1 MRHFEAF
8 RELLRLPKRI
18 VITTHHKPDADALGS
33 SLGLAA
39 FLAKKHHHV
48 HVITPTDY
56 PKFLHWMHG
65 NDKVVVFSEGN
76 EERAR
81 KLVGEADVIF
91 CLDFS
96 CLSRINE
103 LGKIV
108 DDARA
113 VKVLIDHH
121 ENKEDFADFELWD
134 IKAAATCELVYDLIV
149 ELGERYLIDKAMA
162 ESLYAGIMTDT
173 GSFRHPNTTRHVH
186 EIVAHLIDFGADV
199 AKVSKLIYDNNSVDR
214 LRFIGYALSEK
225 LRVLPEYKTAYFVI
239 TADELKRFNSRNGD
253 TEGLVNY
260 ALSIE
265 NITMAAVIIDRSDG
279 IKLSFR
285 SVGNFPV
292 NEIAAKYFEGG
303 GHKNASGG
311 SSNLS
316 LEETEKRLLELLP
329 NYKEQLHKYSLIPET
344 QIEHEKVG

>member
-8 RELLRLPKRI
+8 KELLSSPKRI

-33 SLGLAA
+33 SLGLAS
-39 FLAKKHHHV
+39 FLTKKHHQV

-65 NDKVVVFSEGN
+65 NDEVIVFNEGN
-76 EERAR
+76 EERSR
-81 KLVGEADVIF
+81 KLVDEAEVIF

-103 LGKIV
+103 LGKMV
-108 DDARA
+108 DEANTI
-113 VKVLIDHH
+113 KVLIDHH

-149 ELGERYLIDKAMA
+149 ELGERYLIDKAMS
-162 ESLYAGIMTDT
+162 ECLYAGIMTDT

-186 EIVAHLIDFGADV
+186 EIVANLIDLGADV
-199 AKVSKLIYDNNSVDR
+199 AKISKLIYDNNSVDR
-214 LRFIGYALSEK
+214 LRFMGYALSEK
-225 LRVLPEYKTAYFVI
+225 LVVLPEYKTAYFVI
-239 TADELKRFNSRNGD
+239 TADELKKFNSRTGD

-265 NITMAAVIIDRSDG
+265 GITMAAVIIDRPDG
-279 IKLSFR
+279 IRLSFR
-285 SVGNFPV
+285 SIGKFAV
-292 NEIAAKYFEGG
+292 NDLAAKHFDGG
-303 GHKNASGG
+303 GHKNAAGG
-311 SSNLS
+311 SSELS
-316 LEETEKRLLELLP
+316 LEETEKKFLKLLP
-329 NYKEQLHKYSLIPET
+329 LYKEQLHKYSLIPET
-344 QIEHEKVG
+344 QIEHEKVE

>member
-8 RELLRLPKRI
+8 KELLSTPKRI

-39 FLAKKHHHV
+39 FLAKKHHQV

-65 NDKVVVFSEGN
+65 NDGVIVFNEGN
-76 EERAR
+76 EEHSR
-81 KLVGEADVIF
+81 KLVNDAEVIF

-96 CLSRINE
+96 CLKRINE
-103 LGKIV
+103 LGEIV
-108 DDARA
+108 GEAGA
-113 VKVLIDHH
+113 IKVLIDHH

-134 IKAAATCELVYDLIV
+134 IKAAATCELIYDLIV
-149 ELGERYLIDKAMA
+149 EMGEQYLIDKDIA
-162 ESLYAGIMTDT
+162 EALYAGIMTDT
-173 GSFRHPNTTRHVH
+173 GSFRHPNTTKNVH
-186 EIVAHLIDFGADV
+186 KVVANLIDIGADV
-199 AKVSKLIYDNNSVDR
+199 AKVSKLIYDNNTVDR

-225 LRVLPEYKTAYFVI
+225 LVVLPEFKTAYFII
-239 TADELKRFNSRNGD
+239 TAEELKRFNSRTGD

-265 NITMAAVIIDRSDG
+265 NITMAAVIIDRPDG
-279 IKLSFR
+279 IRLSFR
-285 SVGNFPV
+285 SVGEFAV
-292 NEIAAKYFEGG
+292 NDLAAKHFEGG
-303 GHKNASGG
+303 GHKNAAGG
-311 SSNLS
+311 ASDVS
-316 LEETEKRLLELLP
+316 LEETEQKFLKLLP
-329 NYKEQLHKYSLIPET
+329 LYKEQLHKHRLIPET

>member
-8 RELLRLPKRI
+8 KELLRLPKRI

-39 FLAKKHHHV
+39 FLAKKNHQV

-56 PKFLHWMHG
+56 PKFLHWMQG
-65 NDKVVVFSEGN
+65 NDEVIVFNEGN
-76 EERAR
+76 EEQSE
-81 KLVGEADVIF
+81 KLVKKADVIF

-103 LGKIV
+103 LGKLV
-108 DDARA
+108 DDANA

-121 ENKEDFADFELWD
+121 ENKQDFADFELWD
-134 IKAAATCELVYDLIV
+134 TKAAATCELIYDLI
-149 ELGERYLIDKAMA
+149 EKFGERYLIDKGMA
-162 ESLYAGIMTDT
+162 EALYAGIMTDT

-186 EIVAHLIDFGADV
+186 EIVAHLIEFGADV
-199 AKVSKLIYDNNSVDR
+199 AKVSKLIYDNNTVDR
-214 LRFIGYALSEK
+214 LRFIGYALSKK
-225 LRVLPEYKTAYFVI
+225 LEVLPEYKTAYFVI
-239 TADELKRFNSRNGD
+239 TADELKQFNSRNGD

-265 NITMAAVIIDRSDG
+265 NITMAAVIIDRPDG
-279 IKLSFR
+279 IRLSFR
-285 SVGNFPV
+285 SVGDFPV

-303 GHKNASGG
+303 GHKNAAGG

-316 LEETEKRLLELLP
+316 LEETEKKFLELLP
-329 NYKEQLHKYSLIPET
+329 QYKEQLHKYSLIPET